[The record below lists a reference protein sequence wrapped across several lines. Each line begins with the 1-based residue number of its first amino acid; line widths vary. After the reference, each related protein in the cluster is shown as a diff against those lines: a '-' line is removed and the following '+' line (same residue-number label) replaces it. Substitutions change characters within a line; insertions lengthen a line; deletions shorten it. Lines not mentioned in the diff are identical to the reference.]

1 MNPGFLWKPEYAY
14 RPLQLFRRL
23 RYRRYVTDEF
33 ATVALPWGMAIR
45 IRPTETIGK
54 SLLTLGIYELLVS
67 EVLWR
72 LTDPDD
78 SAADVGANIG
88 YMTALLSNR
97 ARSGKVWAFEPHPEV
112 FAELEHNLVL
122 NSGVGSSATIAT
134 NAAVSDRSGTLM
146 LVSPEGFAHN
156 RGLSNVTADRTDGG
170 RDCRAVQLDDVFP
183 GNQRLGIV
191 KIDVEGHERNVLIG
205 GARLFGE
212 GRVRDCLLESH
223 ELYPNAVTEF
233 LEGAGYSVFGL
244 EKQFRGPALTHPSE
258 TGRSTWEP
266 ASLLATRDPERA
278 RTRLAARGWH
288 CLRRRGRI

>member
-1 MNPGFLWKPEYAY
+1 MKPRAFWKPEYAY
-14 RPLQLFRRL
+14 RPLQVFRRL
-23 RYRRYVTDEF
+23 QYRRYVTDEF

-54 SLLTLGIYELLVS
+54 ALLTLGIYELLVS

-78 SAADVGANIG
+78 SSADIGANIG
-88 YMTALLSNR
+88 YMTALLSNH
-97 ARSGKVWAFEPHPEV
+97 ARLGKVWAFEPHPEV
-112 FAELEHNLVL
+112 FAELEHNLAL
-122 NSGVGSSATIAT
+122 NGGVGRAATIAT
-134 NAAVSDRSGTLM
+134 NAAVSDCSGALM

-156 RGLSNVTADRTDGG
+156 RGLSNVTADTSDGG
-170 RDCRAVQLDDVFP
+170 QACRAIQLDEVFP

-191 KIDVEGHERNVLIG
+191 KIDVEGHERNVLVG

-223 ELYPNAVTEF
+223 DVYPNAVTEF

-244 EKQFRGPALTHPSE
+244 EKRFRGPALTHPSA
-258 TGRSTWEP
+258 TQRSTWEP
-266 ASLLATRDPERA
+266 ASLLATRDPDRA
-278 RTRLAARGWH
+278 RIRLAARGWH
-288 CLRRRGRI
+288 CLRGRA